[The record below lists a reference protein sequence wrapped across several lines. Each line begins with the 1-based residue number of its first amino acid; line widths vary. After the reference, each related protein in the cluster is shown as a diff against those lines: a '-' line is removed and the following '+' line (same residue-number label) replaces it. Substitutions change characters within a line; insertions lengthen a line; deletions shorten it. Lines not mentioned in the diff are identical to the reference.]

1 MDVILLIGWVGL
13 IYFLSILR
21 QNRRRRNAE
30 AKRDEEARDI
40 PPETPEHPDIP
51 EETEVPAAEAG
62 GYDYGDFR
70 RRLRRAWK
78 LPDDG
83 SGDAPDEE
91 KAAQDVPQPAEERP
105 EPRMEPAEK
114 PGGRQDAPR
123 PRLTGEEEERRRIW
137 QDYAERGHTAAASAA
152 SAFSAASFDSG
163 KEPRRAARKSWT
175 EEDARQW
182 VRYDAVFGAPRAKT
196 PWRPASLR
204 RG

>member
-30 AKRDEEARDI
+30 ARRDEAARDI
-40 PPETPEHPDIP
+40 PPETPESPDIP
-51 EETEVPAAEAG
+51 EETEAPAAEAG

-78 LPDDG
+78 LPEDG
-83 SGDAPDEE
+83 NGDAPDEE
-91 KAAQDVPQPAEERP
+91 KAAQDASQPEKEERR

-114 PGGRQDAPR
+114 QGGRQDAPR
-123 PRLTGEEEERRRIW
+123 PRLTKEEEERRRIW
-137 QDYAERGHTAAASAA
+137 QDYAGRGQTAAAAA
-152 SAFSAASFDSG
+152 PAAFSASSG
-163 KEPRRAARKSWT
+163 KELRRAVRKSWT

-182 VRYDAVFGAPRAKT
+182 ARYDAVFGAPRAKV